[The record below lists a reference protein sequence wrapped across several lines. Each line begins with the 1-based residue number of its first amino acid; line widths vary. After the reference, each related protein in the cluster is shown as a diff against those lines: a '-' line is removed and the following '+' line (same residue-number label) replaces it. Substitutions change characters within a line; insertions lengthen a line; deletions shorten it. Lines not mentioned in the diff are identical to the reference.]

1 MAIAQRQVGVTRGY
15 KAKAKAKRAERRDS
29 PELAKFLA
37 SLRQGARELREFVSD
52 EIVYATMDTLRL
64 MRYVRYELGF
74 RTRARVAPVVQEIE
88 HFVHDHELMHDVGTL
103 GTEQVRV
110 LAKR

>member
-15 KAKAKAKRAERRDS
+15 RSKAKRAERRYL
-29 PELAKFLA
+29 PQVAKVTA
-37 SLRQGARELREFVSD
+37 SLKQGARELGELVAD

-64 MRYVRYELGF
+64 MQYVRYELGF
-74 RTRARVAPVVQEIE
+74 RTRARVEPVVHEIE
-88 HFVHDHELMHDVGTL
+88 HFVHDHELMHEVGPLT
-103 GTEQVRV
+103 TEQVRV